1 VYRHEV
7 FRDLEAPALIESI
20 RSFARRMQMV
30 RGHLDHASK
39 VRYGHE
45 QGRWLLDAATVYCQA
60 VPALIRELDEATL
73 RSTGMVALRGHLS
86 AYVASDDFGRLAADT
101 TRVRAELAA
110 VRYRLRLQG
119 GKVTVYR
126 HEDEPDYG
134 AEVLA
139 TFEKFKQAAATE
151 YRWTVDQWPDMN
163 HVEAA
168 IVDRVA
174 LLEPAPFASLD
185 EYRGRYREF
194 IDPTVARFD
203 REVQF
208 YLAYLEHIEP
218 LRRAGLSF
226 CYPVVS
232 DRPGEVHGRGVFDLA
247 LAPGLVQERTRVVV
261 NGFELDPPERIL
273 VVSGPNQGGKTTFA
287 RTVGQVH
294 HLARIGVLV
303 PGTAA
308 RVPLVDGIF
317 THFERQEEVED
328 LTSKLED
335 DLLRIHRIL
344 ETATADSLLILNE
357 SFSSTTVEDQ
367 LSIGRRVVRRI
378 LDRGPLCVMV
388 TFLDELASLDP
399 RTVSMVS
406 TVDPDEPARRTFE
419 IVRRPADGLA
429 YAMAI
434 AEKHRLTYPSVKA
447 RIAR

>member
-1 VYRHEV
+1 
-7 FRDLEAPALIESI
+7 
-20 RSFARRMQMV
+20 
-30 RGHLDHASK
+30 
-39 VRYGHE
+39 
-45 QGRWLLDAATVYCQA
+45 
-60 VPALIRELDEATL
+60 
-73 RSTGMVALRGHLS
+73 
-86 AYVASDDFGRLAADT
+86 
-101 TRVRAELAA
+101 
-110 VRYRLRLQG
+110 
-119 GKVTVYR
+119 
-126 HEDEPDYG
+126 
-134 AEVLA
+134 
-139 TFEKFKQAAATE
+139 
-151 YRWTVDQWPDMN
+151 
-163 HVEAA
+163 
-168 IVDRVA
+168 
-174 LLEPAPFASLD
+174 
-185 EYRGRYREF
+185 
-194 IDPTVARFD
+194 
-203 REVQF
+203 
-208 YLAYLEHIEP
+208 
-218 LRRAGLSF
+218 
-226 CYPVVS
+226 
-232 DRPGEVHGRGVFDLA
+232 VFDLA
-247 LAPGLVQERTRVVV
+247 LAPGLANEGTRVVV
-261 NGFELDPPERIL
+261 NDFELAAPERIL
-273 VVSGPNQGGKTTFA
+273 VVTGPNQGGKTTFA
-287 RTVGQVH
+287 RTLGQLH